1 MTATT
6 DDRQVER
13 TDGYEPPE
21 VKDYGKLADLTAGSA
36 SGRRLDASFPAGTL
50 YGDLTFS

>member
-21 VKDYGKLADLTAGSA
+21 VKDYGRLADLTAGSR
-36 SGRRLDASFPAGTL
+36 SGSRLDANFPAGTL
-50 YGDLTFS
+50 FSDLTFS

>member
-6 DDRQVER
+6 HDGQVER
-13 TDGYEPPE
+13 NYEPPE

-36 SGRRLDASFPAGTL
+36 DGSRLDADFPALTSKSQ
-50 YGDLTFS
+50 LTFS